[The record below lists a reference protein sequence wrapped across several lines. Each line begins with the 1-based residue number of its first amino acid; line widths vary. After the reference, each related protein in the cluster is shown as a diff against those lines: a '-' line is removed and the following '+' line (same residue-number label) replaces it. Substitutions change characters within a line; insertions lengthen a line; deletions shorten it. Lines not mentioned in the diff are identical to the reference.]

1 MKISNQLKFLM
12 QLSKTEAV
20 VSRKLSAQGLGFG
33 DLAVLYAISAAPEG
47 KIRRV
52 DLAQAVGLTASGVT
66 RLLVPLE
73 KIGVIKREAH
83 ELDGRVSYVVIT
95 KAGKELFEDVIK
107 WTELKVADIIPQKQ
121 AKKVEQ
127 ARTLLESIA

>member
-1 MKISNQLKFLM
+1 
-12 QLSKTEAV
+12 
-20 VSRKLSAQGLGFG
+20 
-33 DLAVLYAISAAPEG
+33 
-47 KIRRV
+47 
-52 DLAQAVGLTASGVT
+52 
-66 RLLVPLE
+66 
-73 KIGVIKREAH
+73 
-83 ELDGRVSYVVIT
+83 VVIT